1 VSNRPDGVILTAGY
15 SSRMSR
21 FKPLCPI
28 GGELLIDRV
37 VRLMRE
43 GGVERIYAVTGYK
56 ADLLEDRL
64 RRQNVTPLFNERFDE
79 GMYSSVQR
87 GVQGLSADSPGFL
100 MLPVDYPFVLGETV
114 GNLIKHFTVTPTD
127 VIDPVCGDRKGHP
140 PVIRS
145 TLYGDILSGDG
156 EGGLRKLLNNPRYS
170 REFLSVDDEGILF
183 DADDDDTLA
192 HLMDRF
198 RNRIH

>member
-1 VSNRPDGVILTAGY
+1 MSNRPDGVILTAGY

-64 RRQNVTPLFNERFDE
+64 RRQNVTPLFNKRFDE

-100 MLPVDYPFVLGETV
+100 MLPVDYPFVLGETM
-114 GNLIKHFTVTPTD
+114 GKLMERFITGPAD
-127 VIDPVCGDRKGHP
+127 VIYPVCEDRKGHP

-145 TLYGDILSGDG
+145 SLYGDILSGSG

-170 REFLSVDDEGILF
+170 REFLSVDDGGILYDTDT
-183 DADDDDTLA
+183 DAALEE
-192 HLMDRF
+192 MISRFGDR
-198 RNRIH
+198 IG